1 MRNPVRSAACLINR
15 PVVDFMLF
23 VVRTLCVQIYHLW
36 AGAITGC
43 IEASREFAV
52 RRILT
57 LALAMLLCSPGGRD
71 SVSWAQES
79 AGFQKAIESIQAKD
93 AKQHVMTLASDTF
106 EGRNAGTQGG
116 KAAGIYLSQQFR
128 KCNLQGSVSAATY
141 FQEFGN
147 ECRNL
152 LGLMPGSDP
161 KLKHEVIVIGAH
173 YDHVG
178 YGNET
183 TSNGPIGL
191 IHNGADDNA
200 SGVSAVLEIADAWL
214 ASGERPRRT
223 LLFALWDGEEHG
235 LLGSKHWTAN
245 PTCPL
250 ATVRCAV
257 NMDMVGRLTDT
268 PIEVTGSR
276 TMPGF
281 RRLLCRH
288 NHHTN
293 LKFHFLWGSKE
304 DSDHWSFFERKIPYV
319 MPFTGFHA
327 DYHRPSDDVD
337 KINYQGIQ
345 QIARWM
351 FGVTYELANAP
362 ELPAFRPE
370 STQETAAIQAQREAA
385 AALPEPRLSVT
396 LAASDAGPG
405 RLLADVFPQSTAAF
419 VGLRTGDRIIRFGD
433 EEIQPQT
440 NLAGLI
446 LRSPSPVRVRY
457 IRPGQSQPMRVLLP
471 LIGKPIR
478 IGVNWREDPA
488 ESGAVAVNLV
498 EVGSPAELSG
508 LKINDRILR
517 INDQDS
523 KTGVELRERLMAAPS
538 PISLTIERQGQLK
551 TIVLELPEDKTAAVE
566 AKAKEPA
573 RIPTQ
578 K

>member
-1 MRNPVRSAACLINR
+1 MRNPVRSAARLISRCLVHCAPLIATT
-15 PVVDFMLF
+15 LF
-23 VVRTLCVQIYHLW
+23 RIDRIH
-36 AGAITGC
+36 ARAATGC
-43 IEASREFAV
+43 PVMLRNLDF
-52 RRILT
+52 RRFWIPALVLWFG
-57 LALAMLLCSPGGRD
+57 LAGGID
-71 SVSWAQES
+71 SSVVAQES
-79 AGFQKAIESIQAKD
+79 PGFLKAVESIQAKD

-116 KAAGIYLSQQFR
+116 KAAGVYLSQQFR
-128 KCNLQGSVSAATY
+128 KYNLQGSVSATTY

-152 LGLMPGSDP
+152 LGLMPGNDP

-183 TSNGPIGL
+183 TSNGPIGH

-200 SGVSAVLEIADAWL
+200 SGVSAVLEIANAWL

-250 ATVRCAV
+250 ASIRCAV
-257 NMDMVGRLTDT
+257 NMDMVGRMSET

-276 TMPGF
+276 TMLGF

-288 NHHTN
+288 NHETN
-293 LKFHFLWGSKE
+293 LKLHFLWGSKE
-304 DSDHWSFFERKIPYV
+304 DSDHWSFFERRIPYV

-345 QIARWM
+345 QISRWM
-351 FGVTYELANAP
+351 FGVTYELANAS

-370 STQETAAIQAQREAA
+370 ATQETAALQAQHEVAA
-385 AALPEPRLSVT
+385 PLSEPRLSVRV
-396 LAASDAGPG
+396 AAADAGPG

-457 IRPGQSQPMRVLLP
+457 LRPGQLQPMRILLP

-478 IGVNWREDPA
+478 IGVNWREDPT
-488 ESGAVAVNLV
+488 EPGTVAVNLV
-498 EVGSPAELSG
+498 EVGSPAELAG

-517 INDQDS
+517 INDQDF
-523 KTGVELRERLMAAPS
+523 KTGVELREKLIAAPS
-538 PISLTIERQGQLK
+538 PVSLSIERQGQLK
-551 TIVLELPEDKTAAVE
+551 SIVIEIPEDKTPAE
-566 AKAKEPA
+566 ESKPKEPA
-573 RIPTQ
+573 IIPPA